1 VSENARKL
9 NEPEVQDSFK
19 GYYYDCNEPPMYTQ
33 IGQSKGTE
41 PKQMTTIVQT
51 TLQTAGNQD

>member
-41 PKQMTTIVQT
+41 PKQMTTIV
-51 TLQTAGNQD
+51 